1 MRKINEPRHLSGFF
15 FCHQAVPDSISH
27 TMKFRVFLLKK
38 LSTLFHL

>member
-1 MRKINEPRHLSGFF
+1 MNPDTFLGSF